1 MNRSSHSDNVFLRC
15 YAAWRDQSIKLRG
28 SLMLLVLTPLFCA
41 LLLLIWFGQYQLQRD
56 TAAQADAV
64 GAELARQVAA
74 SVADP
79 LAASDHLSLNI
90 LLAQWNQNPLIA
102 HTSLT
107 TPDNRIVAE
116 AGGKVSAEQLAPGQG
131 RFVTAVHVQDV
142 LAGQLRLSLAAEP
155 FSAPGQALIRH
166 LLWSLLGVTLLGAFL
181 AWRMAGGMRKVLDEL
196 ADWYGD
202 TDPPPAGL
210 ERADE
215 LGDLARRLTERR
227 IVDMPAPVEPEKL
240 EDPEEPEEELEDE
253 YGFGLLEPKTMELA
267 DEPNTPISYA
277 SLNPDPDPDTVFGPA
292 VYEPFEDDLA
302 AEATPI
308 QAERSTA
315 DDDEAAVEVSDEV
328 LVETDSPDS
337 TPEEPFVEPV
347 DEPETIIE
355 PVAPP
360 PAPAVPSAVL
370 AVRLGNQDALRRL
383 ARPRLLSLL
392 QRYQEHVG
400 QAADIYQG
408 TLQTLHDGTSVI
420 AFVNKAGND
429 DAEELTKVLSC
440 GELLRVLG
448 HDLQIEIAD
457 TGIALHLQ
465 LAACGTENID
475 QLDASQYAEQPDC
488 KLMLERLQYSR
499 NLLLLDAPLA
509 TSEALSERAVVRR
522 LASQSGVYCV
532 ERLKEPHQSLLERQL
547 NALYTQ
553 RRT

>member
-28 SLMLLVLTPLFCA
+28 SLMLLVLTPLFGV
-41 LLLLIWFGQYQLQRD
+41 LLTLIWFGQYQLQRN

-79 LAASDHLSLNI
+79 LAAGDHLSLNI

-102 HTSLT
+102 HTSLN

-116 AGGKVSAEQLAPGQG
+116 AGSKVSAEQLAPGQG

-155 FSAPGQALIRH
+155 FSAPGQALVRH
-166 LLWSLLGVTLLGAFL
+166 LLWSLLGLALLAALL
-181 AWRMAGGMRKVLDEL
+181 AWRMAGGMRKVLDDL
-196 ADWYGD
+196 AEWRGD
-202 TDPPPAGL
+202 IDPPPAGL
-210 ERADE
+210 DRADE
-215 LGDLARRLTERR
+215 LGELARRLTERR
-227 IVDMPAPVEPEKL
+227 IVDMPAPIEPEV
-240 EDPEEPEEELEDE
+240 EEEPDEREELEELEDE
-253 YGFGLLEPKTMELA
+253 YGFGLHEPTIIASA
-267 DEPNTPISYA
+267 DEPDSPLDAA
-277 SLNPDPDPDTVFGPA
+277 SLDPVPDPDTVFGTSPYA
-292 VYEPFEDDLA
+292 SLDEDFA
-302 AEATPI
+302 AETTTAQHEEPI
-308 QAERSTA
+308 A
-315 DDDEAAVEVSDEV
+315 DDDEPLAEGSDA
-328 LVETDSPDS
+328 LLADTKSADS
-337 TPEEPFVEPV
+337 TPAESV
-347 DEPETIIE
+347 DEPETPIE
-355 PVAPP
+355 PVVTP

-392 QRYQEHVG
+392 QRYQEYVG
-400 QAADIYQG
+400 QAAEIYQG

-420 AFVNKAGND
+420 AFVNNESQ
-429 DAEELTKVLSC
+429 DAEELSKVLSC

-465 LAACGTENID
+465 LAACRTENID
-475 QLDASQYAEQPDC
+475 QLDESQYPEQPDC
-488 KLMLERLQYSR
+488 KQMLERLQYSR
-499 NLLLLDAPLA
+499 NLLLLDASLA
-509 TSEALSERAVVRR
+509 TSEALSQRAVVRR

-532 ERLKEPHQSLLERQL
+532 ERLKDPHQSLLERQL

>member
-1 MNRSSHSDNVFLRC
+1 
-15 YAAWRDQSIKLRG
+15 
-28 SLMLLVLTPLFCA
+28 MLLVLTPLFGA

-79 LAASDHLSLNI
+79 LAADDHLSLNI

-116 AGGKVSAEQLAPGQG
+116 AGGKVSAAQLAPGQG

-155 FSAPGQALIRH
+155 FSAPGQALVRH
-166 LLWSLLGVTLLGAFL
+166 LLWSLLGLTLLGALL
-181 AWRMAGGMRKVLDEL
+181 AWRMAAGMRKVLNEL
-196 ADWYGD
+196 ADWHGD
-202 TDPPPAGL
+202 TDSPPAGL
-210 ERADE
+210 DRADE

-227 IVDMPAPVEPEKL
+227 IVDMPAPA
-240 EDPEEPEEELEDE
+240 EPEELDEPEDA
-253 YGFGLLEPKTMELA
+253 FGSDSLEPATMELA
-267 DEPNTPISYA
+267 NQPNTAQAPA
-277 SLNPDPDPDTVFGPA
+277 SLDSVPDPDTVFGP
-292 VYEPFEDDLA
+292 
-302 AEATPI
+302 
-308 QAERSTA
+308 
-315 DDDEAAVEVSDEV
+315 VEQ
-328 LVETDSPDS
+328 
-337 TPEEPFVEPV
+337 EPV
-347 DEPETIIE
+347 DENADADAFTVRSEAEISDGDDETFEEESRDQALRPDIAGSSRDVSSNETEAVTE

-360 PAPAVPSAVL
+360 PAPAIPGAVL
-370 AVRLGNQDALRRL
+370 AVRLGNQEALRRL

-392 QRYQEHVG
+392 ERYREHVS
-400 QAADIYQG
+400 QAAEIYQG
-408 TLQTLHDGTSVI
+408 KLQTLHDGTSVI
-420 AFVNKAGND
+420 SFADDAGKD
-429 DAEELTKVLSC
+429 DAEELTRVLSC

-465 LAACGTENID
+465 LAACRTENID
-475 QLDASQYAEQPDC
+475 ELEDDAYTEQPDC
-488 KLMLERLQYSR
+488 KQMLERLQFSR
-499 NLLLLDAPLA
+499 NLVLLDASLA
-509 TSEALSERAVVRR
+509 TTGILGQRAVVRR

-532 ERLKEPHQSLLERQL
+532 ERLKEPHQTLLERQL

-553 RRT
+553 RRN